1 MGCELRG
8 SCSSNLEV
16 TCLRPL
22 ASRQVARPGACP
34 ASSSF
39 HTSSPPSPRHLG
51 LCSVSRG
58 SGMGGELWG
67 EKGHMDTYG

>member
-1 MGCELRG
+1 MGSQPRG
-8 SCSSNLEV
+8 SYSSNLAV
-16 TCLRPL
+16 TCPSPP

-39 HTSSPPSPRHLG
+39 HTSSPPSCMHVG

-58 SGMGGELWG
+58 SGMGGEFWG
-67 EKGHMDTYG
+67 EKGHMDAYG